1 MSGHR
6 VVDNCNGNRGEQGG
20 LLVMI
25 DIARRLEYI
34 FLKKTSRPNIGKF
47 VATEI
52 VSCQLHDSNL
62 INVQLSRTLRVL
74 DLGKP
79 DPLNPTLNP
88 AGSVTLK
95 YNQLTECSLAEI

>member
-1 MSGHR
+1 
-6 VVDNCNGNRGEQGG
+6 
-20 LLVMI
+20 MI

-79 DPLNPTLNP
+79 EGTGNAQESRQKQP

>member
-74 DLGKP
+74 DLGEC
-79 DPLNPTLNP
+79 
-88 AGSVTLK
+88 AGIAAKTTSGVSH
-95 YNQLTECSLAEI
+95 TEIQSTH

>member
-1 MSGHR
+1 
-6 VVDNCNGNRGEQGG
+6 
-20 LLVMI
+20 MI

-79 DPLNPTLNP
+79 DPLNPTLSHT
-88 AGSVTLK
+88 GWSVTLK

>member
-1 MSGHR
+1 
-6 VVDNCNGNRGEQGG
+6 
-20 LLVMI
+20 MI